1 MFGIIDLGVFVAG
14 TIAIVLLPGPN
25 SIYVLTVSTR
35 CGLKFGYAGA
45 LGVFLGDAL
54 LMLLTALGAAS
65 VLQANPYVYAALR
78 WSGAAYLSYLGIKL
92 IIGAWCSL
100 RTLSNHRTDKQSL
113 LTSLKPVTESSVN
126 QVFRKALVVSLLNPK
141 AILFFLSFFVQ
152 FVDPSYPHPGLS
164 FTILGCIVQITSLF
178 YLTALIFGGVKLAQ
192 AFSDRKILSS
202 ILSATVGLLFIGFGF
217 RLAVQW
223 VVPSGHISKLRLE
236 RSPLDLLR
244 G

>member
-1 MFGIIDLGVFVAG
+1 MFGILDLGVFVAG

-35 CGLKFGYAGA
+35 YGLKFGYAGA
-45 LGVFLGDAL
+45 FGVFLGDAL

-65 VLQANPYVYAALR
+65 VLQANPFVYAALR

-92 IIGAWCSL
+92 IVGAWHSI
-100 RTLSNHRTDKQSL
+100 RHQSNYPTHGQQFLD
-113 LTSLKPVTESSVN
+113 SLKPVTESSVN
-126 QVFRKALVVSLLNPK
+126 QVLRKALVVSLLNPK

-152 FVDPSYPHPGLS
+152 FVDPAYPHPGLS
-164 FTILGCIVQITSLF
+164 FTLLGCIVQIISLL

-202 ILSATVGLLFIGFGF
+202 ILSAAVGLLFIGFG
-217 RLAVQW
+217 
-223 VVPSGHISKLRLE
+223 LRMVI
-236 RSPLDLLR
+236 
-244 G
+244 